1 MNIDLKG
8 LGQSLSSQFQ
18 NLAGRPPGQWPLAP
32 RLLCGVGVVVA
43 VCVGAYFAYWSSQ
56 FEEQDALAAE
66 EIKLKDQ
73 YRVKI
78 AQAINLDAL
87 KAQKVQVDMY
97 VERLQKQLPSKAEM
111 AALLTDINQAGVG
124 RGLTFELFKPG
135 NVVVRDYYAELPIE
149 IRVTGSYHDVGAFA
163 SDMANLPRIVTLNNM
178 SLAAGKDGVL
188 TLDAVAKTFRYLDE
202 EEANAARQMRL
213 EREKEARAKGGK
225 K

>member
-1 MNIDLKG
+1 MNVDLKG
-8 LGQSLSSQFQ
+8 FSQSLSSQFQ
-18 NLAGRPPGQWPLAP
+18 NLSGRPPGQWPLAP
-32 RLLCGVGVVVA
+32 RLLCGIGVIVA
-43 VCVGAYFAYWSSQ
+43 VCVAGYFAYWSSQ
-56 FEEQDALAAE
+56 FEEQEALAAE

-73 YRVKI
+73 YRVKM
-78 AQAINLDAL
+78 AAAINLDAL
-87 KAQKVQVDMY
+87 IAQKAQVDMY
-97 VERLQKQLPSKAEM
+97 VERLQKQLPSKAEI

-135 NVVVRDYYAELPIE
+135 NVIVRDYYAELPIE

-178 SLAAGKDGVL
+178 SLASTKDGVL

-202 EEANAARQMRL
+202 EEANAARQMRV
-213 EREKEARAKGGK
+213 EREKEARAKGAK